1 MIGRWTVRGFLSGG
15 CRVTGSQAGH
25 NWVTIILGKCPLH
38 NAAGRVGKSGAQ
50 SKGFK
55 NVVTGIWLLGYNMT
69 NTNQVMNFRRNIM
82 KKYGLSARTQT
93 LKLNKLQVFGNVC
106 GEYIEYTISQFYRNS
121 GTDDVQST
129 YSFPIPDTATLT
141 DLSINLGGKILS
153 ASVES
158 REEALRLLESAKE
171 ENLNPLTLESDED
184 GFQITV
190 GDVLPGETVE
200 IRITYMDQ
208 LIYDDNLIRV
218 IIPAMVDPTLINA
231 ETEEE
236 IDLEQSFYL
245 SLLIESFG
253 EVTCRS
259 NTHRIQVE
267 RQSETLRKIT
277 IDKSQTLDRDF
288 LLDIIEEVPRVA
300 DGIAYSFYDHE
311 RESSRSF
318 LMMRFFPILPDDG
331 LTGDKNYTFILDQ
344 SESMGGDKAEEART
358 ALQIAL
364 RSLEKG
370 DKFNILTFG
379 GGTQSFSD
387 SGKVPYTRES
397 LKEATEWI
405 KNIIPGHGTDVFQ
418 ALQKAIPDPEADD
431 KVPSYI
437 FLFCDDVLENEDEV
451 IEYVRENIGDSRLF
465 TIGMDTDVNSYF
477 ITKLAEAGNGMAEF
491 VEAGQRVDDIIL
503 RQFHRIHNPH
513 MEVTAI
519 DWGDMEVERTF
530 PGTISYLYD
539 REPFTVFASV
549 LGDIEGKITL
559 RGFVPGIQGNMDIEL
574 TADLD
579 KLEIEE
585 NSKLIEKVWA
595 RKVIESL
602 EERERKSRGL
612 EKSAIRDRI
621 LEIAREYNMLSS
633 ATAYILMETI
643 EDHVTGYS
651 MSRIVPLEMSRETM
665 EQLAESFFLDDTRY
679 SEDTTIRETMAQ
691 KNISRQEARKVIKFE
706 RENLLRILAKNQE
719 MDGSFIDTGMTDES
733 EILETTLKGVLAFAS
748 GKEPAT
754 IYLTNVNKAFAYI
767 METINSDELLLT
779 ERNLMLLSIAYEMA
793 DDKRLIKERTMT
805 SLDELF
811 DKIEEGQFPASL
823 KEVEDVIAN
832 TSPRQMKYILAAA
845 LNISSSQIEDL
856 EEIFESDIS
865 ANITR
870 ISEVAIAKVL

>member
-1 MIGRWTVRGFLSGG
+1 
-15 CRVTGSQAGH
+15 
-25 NWVTIILGKCPLH
+25 
-38 NAAGRVGKSGAQ
+38 
-50 SKGFK
+50 
-55 NVVTGIWLLGYNMT
+55 
-69 NTNQVMNFRRNIM
+69 M
-82 KKYGLSARTQT
+82 KKYGLSARNQT

-106 GEYIEYTISQFYRNS
+106 GEYIEYTISQYYRNS
-121 GTDDVQST
+121 GKDDVHCT

-141 DLSINLGGKILS
+141 DLSISLGGKILS

-208 LIYDDNLIRV
+208 LIYDDNRIRV
-218 IIPAMVDPTLINA
+218 IIPSVVDPTLTNT

-259 NTHRIQVE
+259 STHRIQVQ
-267 RQSETLRKIT
+267 RQHETLRKVT
-277 IDKSQTLDRDF
+277 IEKGQTLDRDF
-288 LLDIIEEVPRVA
+288 LLDIIEEEPRVA
-300 DGIAYSFYDHE
+300 DGIAYSFYDQE
-311 RESSRSF
+311 RETNRSF

-331 LTGDKNYTFILDQ
+331 KAGIKNYTFILDH
-344 SESMGGDKAEEART
+344 SESMAGDKAEEAKT

-379 GGTQSFSD
+379 GGNHSFSD
-387 SGKVPYTRES
+387 SGKIPYTRES
-397 LKEATEWI
+397 LEAATQWI
-405 KNIIPGHGTDVFQ
+405 EHQKPGHGTDVFH
-418 ALQKAIPDPEADD
+418 ALQKALPDPDAGDN
-431 KVPSYI
+431 VPNYI

-451 IEYVRENIGDSRLF
+451 IEYVRDNIGDSKLF
-465 TIGMDTDVNSYF
+465 PLGMDTGVNSYF

-491 VEAGQRVDDIIL
+491 VESGQRLDDIIL
-503 RQFHRIHNPH
+503 RQFHRIHNPQLD
-513 MEVTAI
+513 VTSI
-519 DWGDMEVERTF
+519 DWGQMEVERTF
-530 PGTISYLYD
+530 PGTIAYLYD
-539 REPFTVFASV
+539 REPFTIFASV
-549 LGDIEGKITL
+549 IGDIEGKVTL
-559 RGFVPGIQGNMDIEL
+559 KGRVDTVDGDKEIEL
-574 TADLD
+574 KADLD

-585 NSKLIEKVWA
+585 NSKLIEKVWV

-602 EERERKSRGL
+602 EERERKSRGT
-612 EKSAIRDRI
+612 ERAAIRDRI
-621 LEIAREYNMLSS
+621 LEISRDYNMLSS

-651 MSRIVPLEMSRETM
+651 MCRIVPLEMSRETM
-665 EQLAESFFLDDTRY
+665 EQLSESFFLDDTRY

-691 KNISRQEARKVIKFE
+691 KNISRQEARRVIKFE
-706 RENLLRILAKNQE
+706 RENLLRLLASNQE
-719 MDGSFIDTGMTDES
+719 MDGSFLDKGMTDES
-733 EILETTLKGVLAFAS
+733 EILETTLKSVLAFTS

-754 IYLTNVNKAFAYI
+754 IYLNNVNKAFNYI
-767 METINSDELLLT
+767 METIRSNERLLT

-793 DDKRLIKERTMT
+793 DSKRLIKEKTMV

-811 DKIEEGQFPASL
+811 DKIEEGQFPEAL

-832 TSPRQMKYILAAA
+832 TSPRQMRYIMAAA
-845 LNISSSQIEDL
+845 LNISSSQISDL
-856 EEIFESDIS
+856 EEIFEQDIK
-865 ANITR
+865 ANITK
-870 ISEVAIAKVL
+870 ISDVAIAKALR